1 MPCAVIEKRW
11 HLSSEFHLRRL
22 DSLELNK
29 RYEIMQMHRL
39 SRSKRRGVIQS
50 GRLEEEIAT
59 LQQRLDQIGPD
70 GDCGYE
76 KAMIRFFQEQIDM
89 RRQALVRIQSNRNA
103 APADC

>member
-29 RYEIMQMHRL
+29 RYKIMQMHRL
-39 SRSKRRGVIQS
+39 SRSNRRGVIQS

-89 RRQALVRIQSNRNA
+89 RRQALVQIQSNRNA
-103 APADC
+103 APIDR

>member
-1 MPCAVIEKRW
+1 MHI
-11 HLSSEFHLRRL
+11 
-22 DSLELNK
+22 
-29 RYEIMQMHRL
+29 HRL
-39 SRSKRRGVIQS
+39 SRSNRRGVIQS

-89 RRQALVRIQSNRNA
+89 RREALGQIQSNSGVA
-103 APADC
+103 TADR

>member
-1 MPCAVIEKRW
+1 
-11 HLSSEFHLRRL
+11 
-22 DSLELNK
+22 
-29 RYEIMQMHRL
+29 MQMHRL
-39 SRSKRRGVIQS
+39 SRSNRRGVIQS

-103 APADC
+103 APIDR